1 MTPRE
6 VLEAIAAAWNARPAD
21 AAAYF
26 TEDALYLEPPDKQR
40 YVGRAA
46 LAAFFGEEP
55 FHMEWHGLAYD
66 EASRKAYGEYTFRG
80 NRQYHGVV
88 VATFRDGLVASW
100 REYQYESGLGFE
112 DFSSGASG
120 RSA

>member
-6 VLEAIAAAWNARPAD
+6 VLQTIAAAWCSRPAD

-46 LAAFFGEEP
+46 LAEFFGEEP
-55 FHMEWHGLAYD
+55 LRMEWHGLAYD
-66 EASRKAYGEYTFRG
+66 EASRTAYGEYTFRG
-80 NRQYHGVV
+80 GNQYHGVV
-88 VATFRDGLVASW
+88 IATFRNGLVASW
-100 REYQYESGLGFE
+100 REYQYESDLPFE
-112 DFSSGASG
+112 DFASG
-120 RSA
+120 QGRS

>member
-40 YVGRAA
+40 YVGRAQ
-46 LAAFFGEEP
+46 LAEFFGP
-55 FHMEWHGLAYD
+55 DPLRMEWHGIAYD
-66 EASRKAYGEYTFRG
+66 ESTRTAYGEYTFRG
-80 NRQYHGVV
+80 RNQYHGVV
-88 VATFRDGLVASW
+88 VATFRAGLVASW
-100 REYQYESGLGFE
+100 REYQYASDLPF
-112 DFSSGASG
+112 DQFASG
-120 RSA
+120 QL